1 MGHVGRRGPLPK
13 QRLQALKGDLR
24 SVAGHPRPVVAEP
37 AKPEELGP
45 VASATWDQV
54 VPELVR
60 LGLVGR
66 LDGPMVELF
75 CTSYER
81 RRAQSRRPRVCV
93 ADGGGG
99 PLARDLGL
107 GSGARLRT
115 EAPQVDVLE
124 EVRLVLR
131 ATEDRGAARHAPS
144 VGSEHDVVERGGL
157 PRRARHP
164 RCAA

>member
-1 MGHVGRRGPLPK
+1 
-13 QRLQALKGDLR
+13 
-24 SVAGHPRPVVAEP
+24 
-37 AKPEELGP
+37 
-45 VASATWDQV
+45 VASATWDKV

-66 LDGPMVELF
+66 LDGPMLELF

-81 RRAQSRRPRVCV
+81 WRAHS
-93 ADGGGG
+93 GG
-99 PLARDLGL
+99 PGYASLTAVVARLARDLGL

-131 ATEDRGAARHAPS
+131 ATEDRGAARRAPS
-144 VGSEHDVVERGGL
+144 VGSEHDVVECGGL
-157 PRRARHP
+157 PRRARQP